1 MNKLVFA
8 VTAAADGTVNRIGW
22 TDGHTTVAHLNAIEH
37 LRRDTPGGGLFLE
50 ARITAL
56 EEILGVLEPTD
67 QTLTH
72 YGLTRD
78 ELQSLAT
85 SGRLRGIDRMVPI
98 GQALRFSHHWDG
110 LDLLRAFSRI
120 VLIET

>member
-1 MNKLVFA
+1 MRGEVM
-8 VTAAADGTVNRIGW
+8 TV
-22 TDGHTTVAHLNAIEH
+22 EH
-37 LRRDTPGGGLFLE
+37 GSVNGAGDHN
-50 ARITAL
+50 
-56 EEILGVLEPTD
+56 EILDVLAPTD

-78 ELQSLAT
+78 ELRLLAT

-110 LDLLRAFSRI
+110 LDLLRAFSRS
-120 VLIET
+120 VFIES